1 LGSPIDCEH
10 RSVWT
15 QGGTH
20 RGKYAVRRS
29 LGHRPGIWLLWRLK
43 RVGDP
48 SLPHPLIV
56 LEGDSFGMRGLSVTI
71 TDAGQQV
78 ISGAANAV
86 ELNGIDDWI
95 GNVHL
100 SSAANRV
107 WFAGGGHVIC

>member
-1 LGSPIDCEH
+1 
-10 RSVWT
+10 
-15 QGGTH
+15 
-20 RGKYAVRRS
+20 
-29 LGHRPGIWLLWRLK
+29 
-43 RVGDP
+43 
-48 SLPHPLIV
+48 
-56 LEGDSFGMRGLSVTI
+56 MRGLSVTI